1 MLPEIAH
8 TLPEGAH
15 LSPETAH
22 TPPEPAGA
30 HPETAHAHPETAR
43 AHSEPAGAHPKT
55 AHAHPETAHAHPKAA
70 GAEPETGRDLWEPM
84 DGDLETALGEGGRV
98 GEGAAR
104 AGERRTLAG
113 RPAGGCGV
121 RTLIGI
127 SLYMPI
133 EPYIRYSMIFY
144 YESCVHTCKAEEG
157 WGKTGLHPYSKGVR
171 P

>member
-8 TLPEGAH
+8 TLPESAH
-15 LSPETAH
+15 LSPGTAH

-30 HPETAHAHPETAR
+30 HPETAG
-43 AHSEPAGAHPKT
+43 AHSETAGAHPKA

-84 DGDLETALGEGGRV
+84 GGDLETALGEGGRV
-98 GEGAAR
+98 REGAAR

-113 RPAGGCGV
+113 GRAGGCGV

-127 SLYMPI
+127 SL
-133 EPYIRYSMIFY
+133 
-144 YESCVHTCKAEEG
+144 
-157 WGKTGLHPYSKGVR
+157 
-171 P
+171 